1 MNTTYSAHQSIPAWF
16 GPYSDIRNDA
26 YVLLAALLRDAP
38 SEETIQLL
46 RNLRWGEDIPL
57 ALQKALRELC
67 RACAEWPMQS
77 IHEEYERIFI
87 GLGAGELV
95 PYGSWYV
102 EKQIQSTPLAHIR
115 TDLRRFGIV
124 RQIESFES
132 EDHVGVLCE
141 IMALLSTSQNSI
153 SEDEQAEFFNKHLAI
168 WMPQFFIDLQ
178 DLVNI
183 RFYRQVA
190 GFGRSFLQAE
200 SEYLKNIGHC
210 YKCTS
215 S

>member
-1 MNTTYSAHQSIPAWF
+1 MNTTYTQQSIPAWF

-26 YVLLAALLRDAP
+26 YVMLAALLRDTP
-38 SEETIQLL
+38 SEETIHLL
-46 RNLRWGEDIPL
+46 RNLRWEKDIPL
-57 ALQKALRELC
+57 ALHKALRELC

-95 PYGSWYV
+95 PYGSWYA
-102 EKQIQSTPLAHIR
+102 EKQIQSTPLAQIR
-115 TDLRRFGIV
+115 TNLRRFGIV
-124 RQIESFES
+124 RQTESFES
-132 EDHVGVLCE
+132 EDHAGVLCE
-141 IMALLSTSQNSI
+141 IMVLLSTPENRI
-153 SEDEQAEFFNKHLAI
+153 SLNEQADFFNSHLAI

-183 RFYRQVA
+183 KFYRQVA

-200 SEYLKNIGHC
+200 SEYLQSLSACPGRL
-210 YKCTS
+210 
-215 S
+215 

>member
-1 MNTTYSAHQSIPAWF
+1 
-16 GPYSDIRNDA
+16 
-26 YVLLAALLRDAP
+26 
-38 SEETIQLL
+38 
-46 RNLRWGEDIPL
+46 
-57 ALQKALRELC
+57 
-67 RACAEWPMQS
+67 MQN
-77 IHEEYERIFI
+77 IHEEYERIFV

-102 EKQIQSTPLAHIR
+102 EKQIQSTPLARIR
-115 TDLRRFGIV
+115 TDLRRLGIV

-153 SEDEQAEFFNKHLAI
+153 SEQQAEFFNNHLAT

-200 SEYLKNIGHC
+200 SKYLQRNDFLQKSEKYHQPRRISGQALESPGNLCNTAWSPDIPNV
-210 YKCTS
+210 KCWRI
-215 S
+215 